1 MLLEGLKLMIV
12 GMATVMLFL
21 MLLIACIEWVR
32 FLTRNFTLNQ
42 EQSLLQSRKSD
53 SNKFNNVTNLE
64 LPVEVFA
71 AAIAS
76 YESDNSTS
84 YPIYKHYIKTKIH
97 RKKSWQ
103 RKK

>member
-21 MLLIACIEWVR
+21 LLIGSIEWVR

-53 SNKFNNVTNLE
+53 SNKVKTVPNLE

-76 YESDNSTS
+76 YESDNNTS
-84 YPIYKHYIKTKIH
+84 
-97 RKKSWQ
+97 
-103 RKK
+103 

>member
-1 MLLEGLKLMIV
+1 
-12 GMATVMLFL
+12 MATVMLFL
-21 MLLIACIEWVR
+21 LLLIACIEWVR

-76 YESDNSTS
+76 YELDNNTS
-84 YPIYKHYIKTKIH
+84 
-97 RKKSWQ
+97 
-103 RKK
+103 

>member
-21 MLLIACIEWVR
+21 LLLIACIELVR

-42 EQSLLQSRKSD
+42 EQSLLLSRKSD
-53 SNKFNNVTNLE
+53 SNKFKTTSNPE

-71 AAIAS
+71 AAITS
-76 YESDNSTS
+76 YESDNNIS
-84 YPIYKHYIKTKIH
+84 
-97 RKKSWQ
+97 
-103 RKK
+103 

>member
-1 MLLEGLKLMIV
+1 MRV

-21 MLLIACIEWVR
+21 LLLIACIEWVR

-53 SNKFNNVTNLE
+53 SNKLKTVPNLS

-84 YPIYKHYIKTKIH
+84 
-97 RKKSWQ
+97 
-103 RKK
+103 

>member
-21 MLLIACIEWVR
+21 LLLIACIELVR

-42 EQSLLQSRKSD
+42 EQSLLLSRKSD
-53 SNKFNNVTNLE
+53 SNKFKTTSNLE

-71 AAIAS
+71 AAISS
-76 YESDNSTS
+76 YESDNNIS
-84 YPIYKHYIKTKIH
+84 
-97 RKKSWQ
+97 
-103 RKK
+103 

>member
-21 MLLIACIEWVR
+21 LLLIVSIEWVR

-53 SNKFNNVTNLE
+53 SNKFKTVPNLE
-64 LPVEVFA
+64 VPVEVFA

-76 YESDNSTS
+76 YESDNNTS
-84 YPIYKHYIKTKIH
+84 
-97 RKKSWQ
+97 
-103 RKK
+103 

>member
-21 MLLIACIEWVR
+21 LLLIVSIEWVR

-53 SNKFNNVTNLE
+53 SNKLKTDPNLV

-76 YESDNSTS
+76 YESDNNTS
-84 YPIYKHYIKTKIH
+84 
-97 RKKSWQ
+97 
-103 RKK
+103 

>member
-21 MLLIACIEWVR
+21 LMLIACIEWVR

-42 EQSLLQSRKSD
+42 EQSLLQSQKSD
-53 SNKFNNVTNLE
+53 SNKFTTVPNHE

-76 YESDNSTS
+76 YESDSNTS
-84 YPIYKHYIKTKIH
+84 
-97 RKKSWQ
+97 
-103 RKK
+103 

>member
-21 MLLIACIEWVR
+21 LLLIACIEWVR
-32 FLTRNFTLNQ
+32 FLTRKFTMNQ

-53 SNKFNNVTNLE
+53 SNQVKTVPKLE
-64 LPVEVFA
+64 VPVEVFA

-76 YESDNSTS
+76 YESDNNNS
-84 YPIYKHYIKTKIH
+84 
-97 RKKSWQ
+97 
-103 RKK
+103 

>member
-21 MLLIACIEWVR
+21 LMLIVCIEWVR
-32 FLTRNFTLNQ
+32 FLTRNFTWNQ
-42 EQSLLQSRKSD
+42 EQSLLQSHKSD
-53 SNKFNNVTNLE
+53 SNKFKTVPNLE

-76 YESDNSTS
+76 YESDNNIS
-84 YPIYKHYIKTKIH
+84 
-97 RKKSWQ
+97 
-103 RKK
+103 

>member
-1 MLLEGLKLMIV
+1 MLQEGLKLMIV

-21 MLLIACIEWVR
+21 LLLIACIEWVR
-32 FLTRNFTLNQ
+32 FLTRKFTMTQ

-53 SNKFNNVTNLE
+53 SNKVKTVPNLE

-76 YESDNSTS
+76 YESDNNTS
-84 YPIYKHYIKTKIH
+84 
-97 RKKSWQ
+97 
-103 RKK
+103 

>member
-21 MLLIACIEWVR
+21 LLLIVSIEWVR

-42 EQSLLQSRKSD
+42 EQSLLQRRKSD
-53 SNKFNNVTNLE
+53 SNKFKTVPNLE

-76 YESDNSTS
+76 YESDNNTS
-84 YPIYKHYIKTKIH
+84 
-97 RKKSWQ
+97 
-103 RKK
+103 

>member
-21 MLLIACIEWVR
+21 LLLIVSIEWVR

-42 EQSLLQSRKSD
+42 EQSLLQNRISD
-53 SNKFNNVTNLE
+53 SNKLKTVPNLA

-84 YPIYKHYIKTKIH
+84 
-97 RKKSWQ
+97 
-103 RKK
+103 

>member
-21 MLLIACIEWVR
+21 LLLIVSIEWVR

-76 YESDNSTS
+76 YESDRNTS
-84 YPIYKHYIKTKIH
+84 
-97 RKKSWQ
+97 
-103 RKK
+103 

>member
-21 MLLIACIEWVR
+21 LLLIACIEWVR
-32 FLTRNFTLNQ
+32 FLTRNFTMNQ
-42 EQSLLQSRKSD
+42 EQSLLKSRKSD
-53 SNKFNNVTNLE
+53 SNKFTTVPNHE

-76 YESDNSTS
+76 YESDSNTS
-84 YPIYKHYIKTKIH
+84 
-97 RKKSWQ
+97 
-103 RKK
+103 

>member
-21 MLLIACIEWVR
+21 LMLIACIEWVR
-32 FLTRNFTLNQ
+32 FLTHNFALNQ
-42 EQSLLQSRKSD
+42 KQSLLQCRKSD
-53 SNKFNNVTNLE
+53 SNKFKTVPNLE

-76 YESDNSTS
+76 YESDNNT
-84 YPIYKHYIKTKIH
+84 P
-97 RKKSWQ
+97 
-103 RKK
+103 